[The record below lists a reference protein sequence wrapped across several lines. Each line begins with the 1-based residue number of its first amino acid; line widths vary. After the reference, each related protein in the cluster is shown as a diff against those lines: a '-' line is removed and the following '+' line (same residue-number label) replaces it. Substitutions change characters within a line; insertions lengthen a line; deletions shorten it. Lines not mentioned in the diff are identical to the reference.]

1 MGCAS
6 FKFIRNGSWSFPE
19 ITISLWYTENAED
32 HLKIAQPNLCGFS
45 YSVVDQWKCSGL
57 PFQTNTK
64 QNPDTNTTLTAQQV
78 TRELSCPSWMG
89 CAKYILTHVL
99 TSFRQNPD
107 D

>member
-6 FKFIRNGSWSFPE
+6 FKFSRNGSWSFRE

-64 QNPDTNTTLTAQQV
+64 QNPDTNNTHSPTSDSGIV
-78 TRELSCPSWMG
+78 MSELDGLCKIYPHSRINFLPTKS
-89 CAKYILTHVL
+89 
-99 TSFRQNPD
+99 R
-107 D
+107 